1 MYDIPAKFTYNGF
14 TIGRLS
20 LTSKTEFHIPEG
32 LKVKVGENEYIL
44 VNDFVEDTK
53 NLPIS
58 YLESVVYSLYEG
70 TMVEME
76 NGIVQKLYQRIDVD
90 FQFSN
95 NNIVLKSGTKLQQTD
110 SPIQLVLYNEQIAK
124 IVQKVKDKPSIIT
137 ASK

>member
-1 MYDIPAKFTYNGF
+1 M
-14 TIGRLS
+14 
-20 LTSKTEFHIPEG
+20 
-32 LKVKVGENEYIL
+32 
-44 VNDFVEDTK
+44 EDTK